1 MDGDNIGLALT
12 ETLHNAIEAELHR
25 QQRPAHHFV
34 NFALTA
40 HSFMHAYQTGN
51 FTVGEFLQWTARL
64 DEMLAKLASKL
75 NSNES
80 FNPECSFQADVV
92 FVSMPGPGSGR
103 GNRYNPG
110 RRCLN
115 RENKK
120 KRCVITIKNRDA
132 LCCARAIV
140 TMRVHCHK
148 GEGSEGHGQWENL
161 KRGYPV
167 QQRQAQ
173 ELHHQAGID
182 LGPCGLEELQQF
194 QHALGPQ
201 YQLLV
206 MNRMKRFFLIFKG
219 STALHQICLL
229 KSNHHFDGCISFPAF
244 VNHSYYC
251 LDCEKG
257 LNTNDGTH
265 HSCQDN
271 CCRACGRFDC
281 PD

>member
-1 MDGDNIGLALT
+1 MDCSIGWDVGQVGKQVK
-12 ETLHNAIEAELHR
+12 
-25 QQRPAHHFV
+25 QQWV
-34 NFALTA
+34 
-40 HSFMHAYQTGN
+40 
-51 FTVGEFLQWTARL
+51 LQPR
-64 DEMLAKLASKL
+64 MRFPSG
-75 NSNES
+75 
-80 FNPECSFQADVV
+80 CG
-92 FVSMPGPGSGR
+92 VSMPGPGSGR

-110 RRCLN
+110 RRCLD

-219 STALHQICLL
+219 STALH
-229 KSNHHFDGCISFPAF
+229 
-244 VNHSYYC
+244 
-251 LDCEKG
+251 
-257 LNTNDGTH
+257 
-265 HSCQDN
+265 
-271 CCRACGRFDC
+271 
-281 PD
+281 

>member
-1 MDGDNIGLALT
+1 
-12 ETLHNAIEAELHR
+12 
-25 QQRPAHHFV
+25 
-34 NFALTA
+34 
-40 HSFMHAYQTGN
+40 MHAYQTGN

-75 NSNES
+75 NRNES

-173 ELHHQAGID
+173 ELHHQAGDWLGSLWIRGAPTVSTCFGPSISTAGDEPYETFLFD
-182 LGPCGLEELQQF
+182 LQGFHSTAPDLFTQIQPSFWWLHIVSCFRESFVLLSGLRKELQ
-194 QHALGPQ
+194 H
-201 YQLLV
+201 
-206 MNRMKRFFLIFKG
+206 
-219 STALHQICLL
+219 
-229 KSNHHFDGCISFPAF
+229 
-244 VNHSYYC
+244 
-251 LDCEKG
+251 
-257 LNTNDGTH
+257 
-265 HSCQDN
+265 
-271 CCRACGRFDC
+271 
-281 PD
+281 